1 MTVDPVLNGDPSP
14 LIVVPLPHQGR
25 VAGATSVGCT
35 CLGRGSSDGDQYQD
49 QMIMIRI
56 RIRIRTHL
64 VRGSAAERRG
74 QLQQEWEV
82 GEGS

>member
-1 MTVDPVLNGDPSP
+1 MTVDPVLNGDPSS
-14 LIVVPLPHQGR
+14 LIVVPLPHQGG

-49 QMIMIRI
+49 QMMM
-56 RIRIRTHL
+56 IRIRTHL